1 MTNELFYEGEY
12 HIIDDLKLLNNREN
26 RILDFIKNTEVSSIK
41 SNNSSCYCLIMILIV
56 GILTLVLNSFV
67 YFYVVPSDINE
78 IRNGL
83 SQINKLSKYENEI
96 DVISN
101 KFNNIYGL
109 IENICKKGDFKD
121 ICINIT
127 LGMTT

>member
-67 YFYVVPSDINE
+67 YF
-78 IRNGL
+78 
-83 SQINKLSKYENEI
+83 
-96 DVISN
+96 
-101 KFNNIYGL
+101 
-109 IENICKKGDFKD
+109 
-121 ICINIT
+121 
-127 LGMTT
+127 